1 MEQTQGKRN
10 VVFSLDVT
18 KEVIGHFGI
27 NNEDVLKGVKHHKE
41 TYQNEEG
48 TEPNL
53 VNEIRTNSI
62 LESIKGMFKGEVL
75 KLGGT
80 KLKESELEHKI
91 KTLYI
96 FRGSITTMNILEFD
110 ILDKEEELREM
121 DKEDEEEYGF
131 IETFMDLD
139 NIGYLDFYPKA
150 QLGRITGGEYPEYF
164 TTDKKVYRNVLRES
178 DMELIDYIYKN
189 IPKETGSGVTGKLID
204 IVYQDIK
211 KALNRGVELPNG
223 YITRLYNILDSDVE
237 GITFTTPFRVLE
249 DTEVDNNKTALSKE
263 NELTTGDLKGVLS
276 LLEEDYI
283 LSKNY
288 MELKETSERLLS
300 KEIERIK
307 THEYINQNIESQDEL
322 YEKVRHNLLKNNR
335 GLKWQSRQKE
345 TEEVY
350 KQLGN
355 TLEEIKNRV

>member
-1 MEQTQGKRN
+1 MENTQDNRN
-10 VVFSLDVT
+10 IVFSLDVT
-18 KEVIGHFGI
+18 KGVLGHFDI

-53 VNEIRTNSI
+53 VKETRTNSI

-96 FRGSITTMNILEFD
+96 FRDSITTTNILELD
-110 ILDKEEELREM
+110 ILDKEEELRER
-121 DKEDEEEYGF
+121 DKEEDEEEYEF
-131 IETFMDLD
+131 IEAFIDLD
-139 NIGYLDFYPKA
+139 NIGYLDFYPLT
-150 QLGRITGGEYPEYF
+150 QLERVTGGEYPEYF
-164 TTDKKVYRNVLRES
+164 TTDKKLHRDVLRES
-178 DMELIDYIYKN
+178 DKELIDYIYKN
-189 IPKETGSGVTGKLID
+189 IPKEKGSGVTGKLID

-263 NELTTGDLKGVLS
+263 NELTTGDLNGVLS

-283 LSKNY
+283 L
-288 MELKETSERLLS
+288 
-300 KEIERIK
+300 
-307 THEYINQNIESQDEL
+307 
-322 YEKVRHNLLKNNR
+322 
-335 GLKWQSRQKE
+335 
-345 TEEVY
+345 
-350 KQLGN
+350 
-355 TLEEIKNRV
+355 